1 MALLVIKQLVIMALI
16 ALGGFIFAKS
26 FGVSDKEQKFL
37 SKLLLYFINPF
48 LIVNSFNIPFDSS
61 KLKQLLFV
69 IVISALAVLLMIVFS
84 FCVYLSL

>member
-48 LIVNSFNIPFDSS
+48 LIVN
-61 KLKQLLFV
+61 
-69 IVISALAVLLMIVFS
+69 
-84 FCVYLSL
+84 